1 VAHVAHAARRGL
13 GDLAQHGLG
22 AGGFLAAVGVARLGT
37 HNPWRVSLADQ
48 GSGNQHSFRQ
58 TVELSLSGRLMPR
71 TRFLGTGLAV
81 PDRVVTNDEL
91 SRLMDTTDEWIRTRT
106 GIQERRWVAEGET
119 GVELGL
125 KASERALE
133 MAGLA
138 PGDLD
143 AIVYATSSPDHFAPG
158 NGVYLQRMLGM
169 ATVPALDVRA
179 QCSGFIYALSVAD
192 SWIRT
197 GQFRRILVV
206 GSEVQ
211 STGLELSSAGRHVAV
226 IFADGAGAVVL
237 GADNSANGGILAFD
251 LHSEGAHAE
260 KLWVDSPGSM
270 YHPRVSHQQIDAGR
284 QYLEMDGKEV
294 FRHAVVRM
302 PESVRA
308 VLSSAG
314 QTLEDL
320 TLLLAHQ
327 ANLRISEAMQKN
339 LGLRDDQVYNNI
351 MWYGNTT
358 AATIPIA
365 LDECVRGER
374 LRPGDLLVMTAFG
387 SGFMWGSVAV
397 RW

>member
-1 VAHVAHAARRGL
+1 
-13 GDLAQHGLG
+13 
-22 AGGFLAAVGVARLGT
+22 
-37 HNPWRVSLADQ
+37 
-48 GSGNQHSFRQ
+48 
-58 TVELSLSGRLMPR
+58 MPR

-81 PDRVVTNDEL
+81 PDRVVSNDEL
-91 SRLMDTTDEWIRTRT
+91 SSIMDTTDDWIRTRT
-106 GIQERRWVAEGET
+106 GIQERRWVREGET

-125 KASERALE
+125 KASQQALE
-133 MAGLA
+133 MADLT
-138 PGDLD
+138 PGDID

-158 NGVYLQRMLGM
+158 NGVYLQRTLGI
-169 ATVPALDVRA
+169 ATIPALDVRA

-192 SWIRT
+192 AWIRA
-197 GQFRRILVV
+197 GQYRHILVV
-206 GSEVQ
+206 GSEIQ

-226 IFADGAGAVVL
+226 IFADGAGAVIL
-237 GADNSANGGILAFD
+237 GRSDADDGGILGFD

-270 YHPRVSHQQIDAGR
+270 YHPRVSQKQIEAGR

-308 VLSSAG
+308 VLSATG
-314 QTLEDL
+314 QSLDDL
-320 TLLLAHQ
+320 KLLLAHQ
-327 ANLRISEAMQKN
+327 ANLRISEVMQKD

-351 MWYGNTT
+351 MRYGNTT

-365 LDECVRGER
+365 LDECVRAGR
-374 LRPGDLLVMTAFG
+374 LQRGDLLVMTAFG
-387 SGFMWGSVAV
+387 SGFMWGSAAV